1 MSKYTIEQIRQV
13 VLESLVYCSAADQE
27 SIRIDY
33 TEEDHFVGVGEES
46 GLEYTVGFDEIDLD
60 TDTFYQLV
68 AVDVKKVLQ

>member
-1 MSKYTIEQIRQV
+1 MSKYTTEQIRRV
-13 VLESLVYCSAADQE
+13 VLESTVYCSAADQE

-33 TEEDHFVGVGEES
+33 TEEDHFVGVGEET

-68 AVDVKKVLQ
+68 PVDIKTVL